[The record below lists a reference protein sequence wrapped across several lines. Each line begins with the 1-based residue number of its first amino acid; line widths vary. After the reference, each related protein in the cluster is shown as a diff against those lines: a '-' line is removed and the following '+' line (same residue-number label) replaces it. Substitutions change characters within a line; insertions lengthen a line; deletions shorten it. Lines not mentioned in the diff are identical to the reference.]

1 MNVAFNFSFRLSR
14 SEVEFHSD
22 MTLIDLKMCLAWYPR
37 LDAGASF
44 LYPISNITVPLLLS
58 PLSREMWVCPDWNS
72 VSVQIKIIECVQD
85 TGVAIFSEYVVSL
98 CRYWQHFNFHL
109 SCCRLWIWNKETVL
123 QILPWVGNITTL
135 EINISHIRYAA
146 PCVASGTGEGAS
158 VGCQMM
164 SLLIFYRLTQLFP
177 DTQFKYLRWRRFK
190 YQKQTRPC

>member
-1 MNVAFNFSFRLSR
+1 MIRGWIPPRHDTDWL
-14 SEVEFHSD
+14 E
-22 MTLIDLKMCLAWYPR
+22 KCLAWYLR
-37 LDAGASF
+37 LDTSASF
-44 LYPISNITVPLLLS
+44 LFPLLLS
-58 PLSREMWVCPDWNS
+58 PLSREMWDCPDWNS

-123 QILPWVGNITTL
+123 QQGRQHY
-135 EINISHIRYAA
+135 SIRDKYIAHQICG
-146 PCVASGTGEGAS
+146 PVCGIRHGGEGAS